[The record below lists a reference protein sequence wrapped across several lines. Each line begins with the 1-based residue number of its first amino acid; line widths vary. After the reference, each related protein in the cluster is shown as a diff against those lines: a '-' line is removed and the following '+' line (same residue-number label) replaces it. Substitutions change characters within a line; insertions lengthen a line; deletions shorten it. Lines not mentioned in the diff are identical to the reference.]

1 MSEYS
6 KWVRA
11 MNDRLNIAE
20 QESYFELCL
29 KLYAHTRKILKD
41 NFGNQKD
48 SDMVDIRELVSKY
61 GIKIEEKKFYDK
73 GDLFLKQLSG
83 YLDQYYY
90 EGKLN
95 SIIYIHKELGE
106 LDKRYVIAHEFAHKL
121 LGSSDNKT
129 NSAFNCINVLFPK
142 EKEEF
147 MSDLVASYLMLPL
160 DRVLKLMDSFIEK
173 KKDELPIHMIEW
185 IRYLASHMKLSEY
198 QTVLCF
204 QNIRYL
210 ACIAYNQREEFPEI
224 DFEKYKE
231 FFQ

>member
-1 MSEYS
+1 
-6 KWVRA
+6 
-11 MNDRLNIAE
+11 MNDKISIMGPEL
-20 QESYFELCL
+20 YFELCS
-29 KLYAHTRKILKD
+29 KLYAHTREILQKNLGD
-41 NFGNQKD
+41 QKD
-48 SDMVDIRELVSKY
+48 SDMVDIRKLVSKY
-61 GIKIEEKKFYDK
+61 GIEIEEKKLYTK
-73 GDLFLKQLSG
+73 GDVFLKQLSG
-83 YLDQYYY
+83 YFDQYYY
-90 EGKLN
+90 GGKLN
-95 SIIYIHKELGE
+95 NIIYVHKELGE

-121 LGSSDNKT
+121 LNSGDNKII
-129 NSAFNCINVLFPK
+129 SFNCINVLFPK

-147 MSDLVASYLMLPL
+147 MSDIIASYLMLPL